1 MREWKTAAQTVFSLP
16 EMCHPSTTSWHVA
29 EVSVG

>member
-16 EMCHPSTTSWHVA
+16 EISHPSTTSWPAA
-29 EVSVG
+29 EVSAG